1 MKKRSQSEGGHRR
14 FSDSSLHEIDQQIV
28 MIQNEFEAELDNL
41 IDAYRNVQQTSKKK
55 GREQSKSQETKLNFS
70 CR

>member
-1 MKKRSQSEGGHRR
+1 
-14 FSDSSLHEIDQQIV
+14 